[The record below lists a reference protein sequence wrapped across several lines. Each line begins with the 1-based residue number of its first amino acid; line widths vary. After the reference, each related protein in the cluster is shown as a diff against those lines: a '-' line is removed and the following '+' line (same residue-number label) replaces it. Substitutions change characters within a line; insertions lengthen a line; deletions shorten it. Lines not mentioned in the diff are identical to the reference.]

1 MSAKLDRLKQQ
12 NELQESQQTLT
23 ASPGTDPILTSILD
37 AVENQNTRLNTLID
51 RQGELER
58 FVKVMDEELPNRLS
72 HALPNT
78 APSSTGSEPPSSE
91 IRSVLT
97 QMLDALNAEKLKVVA
112 RGLEGQLQQL
122 QSSVTGT
129 MASVADQAKARE
141 AKADKLIANVGKVAG
156 SLHRTGLE
164 EMKTVRKEAVEAIRV
179 QGSVAAEVVTERLD
193 AANAR
198 AEKIQAGNEHLEA
211 RQLWSSA
218 AAMCLTL
225 LPVAV
230 VLLGVWSTVS
240 ALVSGWGWVLA
251 TDISLWMH
259 LGRGTVVVLGTFGA
273 LFALYRSLKW
283 VASLVGTW
291 TGEGVPKWPRWRRK

>member
-12 NELQESQQTLT
+12 TEQQESQQTPT
-23 ASPGTDPILTSILD
+23 ASPGTDPILTSLLD
-37 AVENQNTRLNTLID
+37 AIEKQNTLLDTVID
-51 RQGELER
+51 RQGKLEL
-58 FVKVMDEELPNRLS
+58 FVRAMNTELPGRLS
-72 HALPNT
+72 QALPDT
-78 APSSTGSEPPSSE
+78 APSSTGSEPPNSE

-97 QMLDALNAEKLKVVA
+97 QMLEALNAEKLNSA
-112 RGLEGQLQQL
+112 ASSLESRLQQL

-129 MASVADQAKARE
+129 MASVSKQARARE
-141 AKADKLIANVGKVAG
+141 AQADKLIANVGKVAG
-156 SLHRTGLE
+156 SLHRTGRE
-164 EMKTVRKEAVEAIRV
+164 EMETARKEAVDAIRE
-179 QGSVAAEVVTERLD
+179 QGSVAAEVVTKRLD
-193 AANAR
+193 GANTRAA
-198 AEKIQAGNEHLEA
+198 KIQAGNEHLEA

-259 LGRGTVVVLGTFGA
+259 LGRGFVVVLGTMGA
-273 LFALYRSLKW
+273 LFALHYSVRW

-291 TGEGVPKWPRWRRK
+291 AGNGMPKWPLWRRK